1 MRAYFRKWQSSRRG
15 VGAVGRSRGFT
26 SVLIQMQRQ
35 AERDARARA
44 AAQRHAAV
52 EAERARKAYERAKA
66 ADQKERARLY
76 AESRAAQVAALND
89 GLDVEIAALDRL
101 LSDTLAV
108 DDFLDLESLKE
119 IAPRPPFA
127 PGALAVPEPPPDPAS
142 FRPPEPSA
150 GQKLVPGARQRYAAR
165 FEAGRR
171 QYEAAVLAHQQR
183 EAERLS
189 RLEQARAEHR
199 RTIATIEERLA
210 RQHAEVEAFKSAFR
224 AAEPSAVVEYFALV
238 LERSHYP
245 EGFPQGFRLAYVP
258 ESRQLVIQYQL
269 PGFVIIPAVAEYRY
283 VKTSDKVTQK
293 ARTVRERQERYQR
306 VVAAVAVRTLHEVF
320 EADRSQIAETVV
332 FNGHVDTINDAT
344 GKQEYPCL
352 VTLMTTRDSFM
363 DRDFS
368 RVDPLACLLDLSASV
383 SKNPAELAPVRP
395 VLEFDMVDPRF
406 VEEADVLSGL
416 DQRPNL
422 MELKPGE
429 FESLITN
436 LFTKM
441 GLETRQT
448 QPSRDGGVD
457 CVAFDNRPIFGGKVI
472 IQAKRYKNTVG
483 VSAVRDLF
491 GSVHNEGA
499 SKGILVTTSGFGK
512 ASFDFA
518 KDKPLELLSGS
529 NLLYLLKVHAD
540 VDAKIE
546 PPEHWHDPPSDS
558 GPAHWDKPPGSEATA
573 TAPR

>member
-1 MRAYFRKWQSSRRG
+1 
-15 VGAVGRSRGFT
+15 VGRSRGFT
-26 SVLIQMQRQ
+26 SALIQMQRQ
-35 AERDARARA
+35 AEREAKARV
-44 AAQRHAAV
+44 AAQRRATVAAD
-52 EAERARKAYERAKA
+52 RARRAYARASI

-76 AESRAAQVAALND
+76 IESRIADVAELNERLAD
-89 GLDVEIAALDRL
+89 DIAGLQGILI
-101 LSDTLAV
+101 DTLDV
-108 DDFLDLESLKE
+108 DDFLDFESLKE
-119 IAPRPPFA
+119 AAPHPTFN
-127 PGALAVPEPPPDPAS
+127 PGPLGIPDPVPDPAT
-142 FRPPEPSA
+142 FQPPLLGGA
-150 GQKLVPGARQRYAAR
+150 QKLVPGAKQRYAAR
-165 FEAGRR
+165 WEDGRR
-171 QYEAAVLAHQQR
+171 QYDSALHTHQERESKRLRLLGQAQAEHQRAVTEIEARLAHQ
-183 EAERLS
+183 
-189 RLEQARAEHR
+189 
-199 RTIATIEERLA
+199 
-210 RQHAEVEAFKSAFR
+210 HAEIEAFKASF
-224 AAEPSAVVEYFALV
+224 EVGDPDAVIQYFALV

-245 EGFPQGFRLAYVP
+245 VGFPQLFRLAYIP
-258 ESRQLVIQYQL
+258 ESHQMVIQYAL
-269 PGFVIIPAVAEYRY
+269 PAFDRIPTVAEYKY
-283 VKTSDKVTQK
+283 VKTGDKITEK
-293 ARTVRERQERYQR
+293 LRPSRARQDLYKN
-306 VVAAVAVRTLHEVF
+306 VVAAVTVRTLHEIF
-320 EADRSQIAETVV
+320 EADRSGVIETVA
-332 FNGHVDTINDAT
+332 FNGHVDTVNDAT

-352 VTLMTTRDSFM
+352 ISLMAIRDSFM
-363 DRDFS
+363 DRDFR

-383 SKNPAELAPVRP
+383 SKNPAELFPVRP

-422 MELKPGE
+422 MELSPGD

-441 GLETRQT
+441 GLETRMT

-472 IQAKRYKNTVG
+472 IQAKRYKNTIP

-518 KDKPLELLSGS
+518 KDKPLELLAGS

-546 PPEHWHDPPSDS
+546 PPEHWVEPRQDT
-558 GPAHWDKPPGSEATA
+558 GPAHWDEPHAT
-573 TAPR
+573 

>member
-1 MRAYFRKWQSSRRG
+1 MGRK
-15 VGAVGRSRGFT
+15 
-26 SVLIQMQRQ
+26 
-35 AERDARARA
+35 
-44 AAQRHAAV
+44 
-52 EAERARKAYERAKA
+52 
-66 ADQKERARLY
+66 
-76 AESRAAQVAALND
+76 
-89 GLDVEIAALDRL
+89 
-101 LSDTLAV
+101 
-108 DDFLDLESLKE
+108 SLF
-119 IAPRPPFA
+119 PA
-127 PGALAVPEPPPDPAS
+127 PGSVTS
-142 FRPPEPSA
+142 
-150 GQKLVPGARQRYAAR
+150 AR
-165 FEAGRR
+165 FEAGRQ
-171 QYEAAVLAHQQR
+171 QYDAATRAHQQR

-189 RLEQARAEHR
+189 RLEEARAEHQQV
-199 RTIATIEERLA
+199 IAAIEERLA
-210 RQHAEVEAFKSAFR
+210 RQHAEVEAFKAAFD
-224 AAEPSAVVEYFALV
+224 AGEPRAVVQYFALV

-245 EGFPQGFRLAYVP
+245 EGFPQAFRLAYIP

-269 PGFVIIPAVAEYRY
+269 PGFNVIPAMAEYKY
-283 VKTSDKVTQK
+283 VKTGDKVTQK
-293 ARTVRERQERYQR
+293 ARPVRERQERYKQ
-306 VVAAVAVRTLHEVF
+306 VVAAVTVRTLHEVF
-320 EADRSQIAETVV
+320 EADRSQLVETIA
-332 FNGHVDTINDAT
+332 FNGHVDAVNDAT

-352 VTLMTTRDSFM
+352 VTLMATRDSFL

-422 MELKPGE
+422 MALKPGE

-448 QPSRDGGVD
+448 QASRDGGVD

-472 IQAKRYKNTVG
+472 IQAKRYKNTVP

-499 SKGILVTTSGFGK
+499 SKGILVTTSGFGR

-518 KDKPLELLSGS
+518 KDKPLELLAGS

-546 PPEHWHDPPSDS
+546 PPEHWEEPPADS
-558 GPAHWDKPPGSEATA
+558 GPPHWDEPPKL
-573 TAPR
+573 

>member
-1 MRAYFRKWQSSRRG
+1 MGRR
-15 VGAVGRSRGFT
+15 RGFT

-35 AERDARARA
+35 GERDARARV
-44 AAQRHAAV
+44 AAQRRAQV
-52 EAERARKAYERAKA
+52 EADRARRAFERAVA

-76 AESRAAQVAALND
+76 AESRLAEVAALNED
-89 GLDVEIAALDRL
+89 LTDDIAALDGL
-101 LSDTLAV
+101 LLDMLAV
-108 DDFLDLESLKE
+108 DDFLDFESLKE
-119 IAPRPPFA
+119 AAPRPQFA
-127 PGALAVPEPPPDPAS
+127 PGALAVAEPLPDPGY
-142 FRPPEPSA
+142 FRPPALSGP
-150 GQKLVPGARQRYAAR
+150 QKLVPGARQRYQAR
-165 FEAGRR
+165 LEEGR
-171 QYEAAVLAHQQR
+171 QQFDAAVQAHAAR
-183 EAERLS
+183 EAERQHQ
-189 RLEQARAEHR
+189 LEQARAEHER
-199 RTIATIEERLA
+199 AIAELEERLA
-210 RQHAEVEAFKSAFR
+210 RQHAEVEEFKAAFEVG
-224 AAEPSAVVEYFALV
+224 EPHAVVEYFALV

-245 EGFPQGFRLAYVP
+245 EGFPQGFRLAYIP

-269 PGFVIIPAVAEYRY
+269 PGFSIVPDLAEYKY
-283 VKTSDKVTQK
+283 VKTGDKIAQK
-293 ARTVRERQERYQR
+293 VRPLRERQERYKQ
-306 VVAAVAVRTLHEVF
+306 AVSAVTVRTLHEVF
-320 EADRSQIAETVV
+320 EADRSQLAETIA
-332 FNGHVDTINDAT
+332 FNGHVDTINNAT

-352 VTLMTTRDSFM
+352 VTLMATRDSFM
-363 DRDFS
+363 DRDFT

-383 SKNPAELAPVRP
+383 SKNPADLAPVRP

-406 VEEADVLSGL
+406 VEEADVLTGL

-448 QPSRDGGVD
+448 LASRDGGVD

-472 IQAKRYKNTVG
+472 IQAKRYKNTVP

-499 SKGILVTTSGFGK
+499 SKGILVTTSGYGR
-512 ASFDFA
+512 ASFEFA

-529 NLLYLLKVHAD
+529 HLLYLLKVHAD

-546 PPEHWHDPPSDS
+546 PPEHWEEPPSDS
-558 GPAHWDKPPGSEATA
+558 GPPHWDEPPEA
-573 TAPR
+573 

>member
-1 MRAYFRKWQSSRRG
+1 
-15 VGAVGRSRGFT
+15 VGRSRGFT
-26 SVLIQMQRQ
+26 DVIIQMQRQ
-35 AERDARARA
+35 AERDARARVV
-44 AAQRHAAV
+44 AQRRAQV
-52 EAERARKAYERAKA
+52 EADRALRAFERAAA

-76 AESRAAQVAALND
+76 AESRAAEVAARND
-89 GLDVEIAALDRL
+89 GIAVDIAALEGL
-101 LSDTLAV
+101 LRDTLAV
-108 DDFLDLESLKE
+108 DDFLDFESLKE
-119 IAPRPPFA
+119 AAPRPQFT
-127 PGALAVPEPPPDPAS
+127 PGALAAPEQPPDPAA
-142 FRPPEPSA
+142 FAPTPPSGA
-150 GQKLVPGARQRYAAR
+150 QKLVPGGRQRYLAR
-165 FEAGRR
+165 WEAGR
-171 QYEAAVLAHQQR
+171 QQFDAAVQAHQQR
-183 EAERLS
+183 EAERRR
-189 RLEQARAEHR
+189 RLEQARAAYQHEM
-199 RTIATIEERLA
+199 ATIEERLS
-210 RQHAEVEAFKSAFR
+210 RQHAEVEAFKAAFE
-224 AAEPSAVVEYFALV
+224 AGESQAVVQYFALV

-245 EGFPQGFRLAYVP
+245 EGFPQAFRLAYIP
-258 ESRQLVIQYQL
+258 ESRQLVIQYQF
-269 PGFVIIPAVAEYRY
+269 PGYGVIPAVSEYKY
-283 VKTSDKVTQK
+283 VKTGDKITQK
-293 ARTVRERQERYQR
+293 ARPVQERQERYKQ
-306 VVAAVAVRTLHEVF
+306 AVSAVTVRTLHEVF
-320 EADRSQIAETVV
+320 EADRSQLVETIA
-332 FNGHVDTINDAT
+332 FNGHVDTINEAT
-344 GKQEYPCL
+344 GRQEYPCL
-352 VTLMTTRDSFM
+352 VTVMATRASFM

-406 VEEADVLSGL
+406 VEEADVLAGL

-448 QPSRDGGVD
+448 QASRDGGVD

-472 IQAKRYKNTVG
+472 IQAKRYKNTVP

-499 SKGILVTTSGFGK
+499 SKGILVTTSGFGR

-529 NLLYLLKVHAD
+529 HLLYLLKVHAD

-546 PPEHWHDPPSDS
+546 PPEHWEEPPTDT
-558 GPAHWDKPPGSEATA
+558 GPPHWDEPPT
-573 TAPR
+573 P

>member
-1 MRAYFRKWQSSRRG
+1 
-15 VGAVGRSRGFT
+15 
-26 SVLIQMQRQ
+26 VLIQMQRQ
-35 AERDARARA
+35 AERDAKARA
-44 AAQRHAAV
+44 AAQRRAAV
-52 EAERARKAYERAKA
+52 EAERARRAYERAAA
-66 ADQKERARLY
+66 ADHKERARLY
-76 AESRAAQVAALND
+76 AESRVAEVAALNESLAAD
-89 GLDVEIAALDRL
+89 IAALDGL
-101 LSDTLAV
+101 LRDTLAV
-108 DDFLDLESLKE
+108 DDFLDFESLKE
-119 IAPRPPFA
+119 EVPRPPFA
-127 PGALAVPEPPPDPAS
+127 PGALGVPEPLPDPAD
-142 FRPPEPSA
+142 FRPPAPSPA
-150 GQKLVPGARQRYAAR
+150 QKLVPGAKQRYAAR
-165 FEAGRR
+165 FEASRH
-171 QYEAAVLAHQQR
+171 QYEAAVQAHQRR
-183 EAERLS
+183 EAERQS
-189 RLEQARAEHR
+189 RLEQARAEQQR
-199 RTIATIEERLA
+199 AIAAIEERLA
-210 RQHAEVEAFKSAFR
+210 CQHAEVEAFKSAFE
-224 AAEPSAVVEYFALV
+224 AGEPSAVVQYFGLV

-245 EGFPQGFRLAYVP
+245 EGFPQGFRLAYIP

-269 PGFVIIPAVAEYRY
+269 PGFSVVPAVAEYRY
-283 VKTSDKVTQK
+283 VKTGDKVAQK
-293 ARTVRERQERYQR
+293 ARPLRERQERYKR
-306 VVAAVAVRTLHEVF
+306 VVAAVTVRTMHEVF
-320 EADRSQIAETVV
+320 EADRSHIAETVV

-352 VTLMTTRDSFM
+352 VTLMTTIDSFM

-422 MELKPGE
+422 MALKPGE

-457 CVAFDNRPIFGGKVI
+457 CVAFDNRPVFGGKVI
-472 IQAKRYKNTVG
+472 IQAKRYKNTVP

-499 SKGILVTTSGFGK
+499 SKGILVTTSGFGR
-512 ASFDFA
+512 ASFEFA

-546 PPEHWHDPPSDS
+546 PPEHWEEPPRDS
-558 GPAHWDKPPGSEATA
+558 GPAHWDEPPGSQATA
-573 TAPR
+573 TAPG

>member
-1 MRAYFRKWQSSRRG
+1 MD
-15 VGAVGRSRGFT
+15 AVGRSRGFT

-44 AAQRHAAV
+44 AAQRRAQV
-52 EAERARKAYERAKA
+52 EADRARRAFERAAA

-76 AESRAAQVAALND
+76 IESRIAEVAALND
-89 GLDVEIAALDRL
+89 GLAAHIAALDGL
-101 LSDTLAV
+101 LRETLAV
-108 DDFLDLESLKE
+108 DDFLDFESLKE
-119 IAPRPPFA
+119 AVPRPQFT
-127 PGALAVPEPPPDPAS
+127 PGGLAVPEPPPDPAD
-142 FRPPEPSA
+142 FRPPAPSGA
-150 GQKLVPGARQRYAAR
+150 QKLVPGARQRYLVR
-165 FEAGRR
+165 FEAGR
-171 QYEAAVLAHQQR
+171 QQFDAAVEDHQRR
-183 EAERLS
+183 ETDRLS
-189 RLEQARAEHR
+189 RLEQARAEHQQE
-199 RTIATIEERLA
+199 IAELEERLA
-210 RQHAEVEAFKSAFR
+210 RQHAEVAAFKTAFE
-224 AAEPSAVVEYFALV
+224 AGEPRAVVEYFALV

-245 EGFPQGFRLAYVP
+245 EGFPQAFRLAYIP

-269 PGFVIIPAVAEYRY
+269 PGFSVIPAVADYRY
-283 VKTSDKVTQK
+283 VKAGDKVTQK
-293 ARTVRERQERYQR
+293 ARPVRERQDRYKQ
-306 VVAAVAVRTLHEVF
+306 VVAAVTVRTLHEVF
-320 EADRSQIAETVV
+320 EADRSRLVETIA

-344 GKQEYPCL
+344 GRQEYPCL

-368 RVDPLACLLDLSASV
+368 RIDPLACLLDMSASV

-422 MELKPGE
+422 MGLKPGE

-448 QPSRDGGVD
+448 QASRDGGVD

-472 IQAKRYKNTVG
+472 IQAKRYKNTVPVG
-483 VSAVRDLF
+483 AVRDLF

-546 PPEHWHDPPSDS
+546 PPEHWEEPSADS
-558 GPAHWDKPPGSEATA
+558 GPPHWHEPSKT
-573 TAPR
+573 

>member
-1 MRAYFRKWQSSRRG
+1 

-35 AERDARARA
+35 AERDAKARV
-44 AAQRHAAV
+44 AAQRHATV
-52 EAERARKAYERAKA
+52 EAGRARRAYERAA
-66 ADQKERARLY
+66 VTDQKERARLY
-76 AESRAAQVAALND
+76 NESRVAEVAALNEALVADISGLD
-89 GLDVEIAALDRL
+89 GLLG
-101 LSDTLAV
+101 DTLAV
-108 DDFLDLESLKE
+108 DDFLDFESLKE
-119 IAPRPPFA
+119 AAPRPPFA
-127 PGALAVPEPPPDPAS
+127 PGAMGMVEPPPDPADC
-142 FRPPEPSA
+142 RPPALSA
-150 GQKLVPGARQRYAAR
+150 TQKLVPGAKQRYMAR
-165 FEAGRR
+165 FEAGRH
-171 QYEAAVLAHQQR
+171 QYEAAVQAHQQR

-189 RLEQARAEHR
+189 RLEQSRAEHQR
-199 RTIATIEERLA
+199 AIAAIEERLA
-210 RQHAEVEAFKSAFR
+210 HQHAEVEAFRTAFE
-224 AAEPSAVVEYFALV
+224 AAEPSAVVQYFALV

-245 EGFPQGFRLAYVP
+245 DGFPQGFRLAYIP
-258 ESRQLVIQYQL
+258 ESRQLVIQYEL
-269 PGFVIIPAVAEYRY
+269 PGFNVIPAVAEYKY
-283 VKTSDKVTQK
+283 VKSGDRVTQK
-293 ARTVRERQERYQR
+293 ARPQRERQASYKR
-306 VVAAVAVRTLHEVF
+306 VVAAVTVRTLHEVF
-320 EADRSQIAETVV
+320 EADRSQLAETVV

-363 DRDFS
+363 DRDFG

-406 VEEADVLSGL
+406 VAEADVLSGL

-422 MELKPGE
+422 MELTPGE

-441 GLETRQT
+441 GLEARQT
-448 QPSRDGGVD
+448 VASRDGGID
-457 CVAFDNRPIFGGKVI
+457 CVAFDNRPVFGGKVV
-472 IQAKRYKNTVG
+472 IQAKRYKNTVP

-499 SKGILVTTSGFGK
+499 SKGILVTTSGFGR
-512 ASFDFA
+512 ASFEFA

-540 VDAKIE
+540 VDARIE
-546 PPEHWHDPPSDS
+546 PPEHWEEPRSDS
-558 GPAHWDKPPGSEATA
+558 GSPHWDQPPESGN
-573 TAPR
+573 